1 MKIWLHW
8 MCQENISFHI
18 WCSWRNLIHLHRD
31 LCFQMVLFSS
41 ASHIS
46 LQKMSLSSVCSSS
59 EWRKI
64 KYSWI
69 EVWRLDTW
77 LQGVQEKHSIQLL
90 EKGQSSVLHV
100 KRIKQKKETFLYLDT
115 LFLMLQSHLI
125 VNWSIF
131 LYDQWFLCKI

>member
-1 MKIWLHW
+1 MKILLHW

-31 LCFQMVLFSS
+31 PCFQMVLFSS

-59 EWRKI
+59 EWRMI
-64 KYSWI
+64 KCSWI

-90 EKGQSSVLHV
+90 EKGQSSDLHV
-100 KRIKQKKETFLYLDT
+100 KRIKQKKETFFIPWYSFSNVAISFDCKLKHFPL
-115 LFLMLQSHLI
+115 
-125 VNWSIF
+125 WSVIS
-131 LYDQWFLCKI
+131 L